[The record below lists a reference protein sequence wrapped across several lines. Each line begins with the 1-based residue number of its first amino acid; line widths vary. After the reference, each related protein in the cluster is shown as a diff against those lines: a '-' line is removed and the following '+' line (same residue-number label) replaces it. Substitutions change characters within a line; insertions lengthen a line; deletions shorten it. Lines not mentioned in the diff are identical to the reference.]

1 MPRKRTVQIEFG
13 YFSAVL
19 AVCLSNSAIAIEN
32 ATVVRVDEG
41 HVRVSW
47 TDEDPVTIY
56 VVDRPGVPA
65 KAATPVV
72 AADLDSEA
80 LIESLRGQRHYIA
93 IRDGG
98 DGSFFLT
105 AEREVPLERG
115 SNFRDIGG
123 YVGEGGKRVVWGRIY
138 RSGAVPMLTE
148 NDYSLLGGL
157 GLTTIVDLRSLE
169 ERSIAPDQVDDRTG
183 ALFLSNDY
191 SIAPMLASMR
201 PEPGKVMYAGAEQT
215 LVPQFRAL
223 FRRLLVHDGAT
234 MYHCSA
240 GQDRTGIATALILSA
255 LGVDRQ
261 TILTDYHLST
271 ALRRPQNEMPRL
283 DPAEYPGNP
292 IAALYAAS
300 QAKPDAMKADPLF
313 TPDGKSHLAMF
324 LDYLDQKYG
333 GVEGYLSSQL
343 GIGPADIHKLRQL
356 YLQ

>member
-1 MPRKRTVQIEFG
+1 MQIQLG
-13 YFSAVL
+13 YLAAVL
-19 AVCLSNSAIAIEN
+19 AVSLPNSVLAIEN

-41 HVRVSW
+41 HVQVSW
-47 TDEDPVTIY
+47 TDADPVTIY
-56 VVDRPGVPA
+56 VVDRPGAPA
-65 KAATPVV
+65 KATKAVV
-72 AADLDSEA
+72 VADLDGEA
-80 LIESLRGQRHYIA
+80 LVESPRGQRRYIA
-93 IRDGG
+93 LRDGG
-98 DGSFFLT
+98 DGSFFFT

-123 YVGEGGKRVVWGRIY
+123 YLGADGKHVIWGRIY

-148 NDYSLLGGL
+148 NDYGLLGGL

-169 ERSIAPDQVDDRTG
+169 ERSIAPDQLDDRTG

-201 PEPGKVMYAGAEQT
+201 PEPGRVMYADTEKT

-223 FRRLLVHDGAT
+223 FRRLLADDGAT

-255 LGVDRQ
+255 LGVDRD
-261 TILTDYHLST
+261 TIVADYHLST
-271 ALRRPQNEMPRL
+271 ALRRPQNEMPKL
-283 DPAEYPGNP
+283 DPAKYPGNP
-292 IAALYAAS
+292 MAALYAAS
-300 QAKPDAMKADPLF
+300 QARPEGMKSDPLY

-333 GVEGYLSSQL
+333 GVEGYLNSQL
-343 GIGPADIHKLRQL
+343 GIGPADIRKLRQL